1 MRSDWGSD
9 CMRICKTVYLH
20 SHHVCLSKCLSVS
33 QSPCPCAWFCVRAG
47 QRKEWKWKKKKGAVS
62 QCCLSRELM
71 GAGGRALGRPEPC
84 TIQASFRRSTTTGA
98 KHHTVLGNTRT
109 CKFGKT
115 MRIDQNFP
123 QLLQLFTT
131 NHSWSC
137 LFSVHSKSAG
147 SASVSLP
154 IEVECNRLA
163 QFSFGMRS
171 ARMWNSQ
178 PSTGSSKN
186 GLENVAR
193 WSKRTSRILHNLNLW
208 LKWLINLILSGEG
221 IVLTQVGK
229 NKLSFPTT
237 VWKALCVKP

>member
-1 MRSDWGSD
+1 MSA
-9 CMRICKTVYLH
+9 
-20 SHHVCLSKCLSVS
+20 CLNACQSVS
-33 QSPCPCAWFCVRAG
+33 LLAHVHGSAWGPA
-47 QRKEWKWKKKKGAVS
+47 KEWNGNEKKKGAVS

-115 MRIDQNFP
+115 MHIDQNFP
-123 QLLQLFTT
+123 QLLQLFTFD
-131 NHSWSC
+131 HSWSC

-147 SASVSLP
+147 SASLSLP
-154 IEVECNRLA
+154 IEVESNRLA
-163 QFSFGMRS
+163 QFSFGTHS
-171 ARMWNSQ
+171 GRMWNSQ

-193 WSKRTSRILHNLNLW
+193 WSEISDPWITSVLVVKWIGLNRNW
-208 LKWLINLILSGEG
+208 MMRECWRNGS
-221 IVLTQVGK
+221 
-229 NKLSFPTT
+229 KLES
-237 VWKALCVKP
+237 V